1 MPPATES
8 QLASLEAISTQLNP
22 EVEFTLLP
30 SKADTPDVA
39 PEKCQSP
46 LSGLSQGWV
55 YRVGHGWDA
64 AAPLDTVVS
73 TKAKPD
79 SRQQDRTVLVLRD
92 RYSITSLLIFRR
104 HGLIL
109 IFIPMN
115 RPEQPDQQG
124 KIPEESRALPVAWEK
139 VP

>member
-1 MPPATES
+1 M
-8 QLASLEAISTQLNP
+8 
-22 EVEFTLLP
+22 
-30 SKADTPDVA
+30 
-39 PEKCQSP
+39 
-46 LSGLSQGWV
+46 
-55 YRVGHGWDA
+55 
-64 AAPLDTVVS
+64 VS
-73 TKAKPD
+73 TKARPD

-124 KIPEESRALPVAWEK
+124 KVPEESRALPVAWEK